1 MVSVSCWNPD
11 RNTYLDQ
18 SGPRQRT
25 LHGARDWAARRSTEI
40 TSLLGGGEAWLFLKL
55 SLVGRLNKSAGG
67 GQSVERAGSRASV
80 ATVAFKIWSHLG
92 SLSPRRT
99 NMEKE
104 GNQAL

>member
-1 MVSVSCWNPD
+1 MVLDNGLSTRGSGLGCQEEH
-11 RNTYLDQ
+11 RNYL
-18 SGPRQRT
+18 
-25 LHGARDWAARRSTEI
+25 LAW
-40 TSLLGGGEAWLFLKL
+40 GGGEAWLFLKL